1 MAMFMVCSFV
11 CPLLKQGL
19 ICDKVSAYYQLC
31 HLKVVTLKFK
41 EAKNTLL
48 KGGGAN

>member
-1 MAMFMVCSFV
+1 MAMLMVCSFV
-11 CPLLKQGL
+11 CPLLKYGM

-41 EAKNTLL
+41 ETNKLL